1 MKKPK
6 RIIISIISIILVVVA
21 GVLVYYN
28 FFYDANKLSIK
39 EREWLDDH
47 KSSNIDIN
55 VPNDLNTF
63 GYKGM
68 GIFFDFLTDF
78 EKQYSISFNKNATSV
93 ATDVSGLGFIASK
106 DYKKEDLLIYK
117 DHYILISKNEKVIT
131 NYRNITGS
139 SIGVTADTLTRIT
152 NIYSENMTYNT
163 FDSREKL
170 LEALSNDTVEYI
182 IVPRIE
188 YIDTIL
194 SNNYKIIYHFSDL
207 VINFYL
213 KFGED
218 ERLNSILT
226 KFYNVWME
234 SDYENTYYEYLYN
247 LYVEK
252 LGLTQVETDTLTNR
266 EYVYG
271 FVPSTPY
278 QTLSS
283 SNYGGIAIAYLNDFS
298 KLSGVEFTYYKY
310 SNVEKLIKNFNSK
323 KIDLMFA
330 NSNIGVNNLN
340 IYSNLNNKYYIIS
353 PLEKDL
359 NISDI
364 KELTN
369 EKVIVL
375 ENTKLYGYLNSIPD
389 LQIEVVASEK
399 DLIKAAKK
407 EKTIVIDAN
416 TYDYLVNKEI
426 NDYSIRY
433 TGYTNENYSYQYVN
447 NTDAFYKLFS
457 AYIPF
462 LDQNILINQGLI
474 SYKTADLSGS
484 VISTIAKYTLG
495 VIALALIIIS
505 INYYTKNRITFKTKI
520 KKEEK
525 LKYVDLLTSLK
536 NRNYLNEKK
545 HVWNQNTIYPQA
557 IIVIDLNNVK
567 YLNDTFGHDEGD
579 KQIKAA
585 ANIFIKTQLDN
596 TEIMRT
602 DGNEFM
608 IYLVGYSEKQVLNY
622 MKKLV
627 REFKTLPYEY
637 GAAFG
642 FSMIVDD
649 LKLIDDAIS
658 EATIQMRENKEK
670 FEAKDETED

>member
-1 MKKPK
+1 MKKTK
-6 RIIISIISIILVVVA
+6 RIIISVISIILVVVA
-21 GVLVYYN
+21 GVFIYYH
-28 FFYDANKLSIK
+28 FFYDENKLSIK

-55 VPNDLNTF
+55 VPNDLNAF

-68 GIFFDFLTDF
+68 GIFFDFLQDF
-78 EKQYSISFNKNATSV
+78 EKRYTISFNKNATSV
-93 ATDVSGLGFIASK
+93 GADVSGLGFIASK
-106 DYKKEDLLIYK
+106 DYNKEDLLIYK
-117 DHYILISKNEKVIT
+117 DHYILISKNEEVIT

-170 LEALSNDTVEYI
+170 LEALSNDTVKYL

-188 YIDTIL
+188 YLDTIL

-234 SDYENTYYEYLYN
+234 SDYENTYYDYLYN

-310 SNVEKLIKNFNSK
+310 NNVEKLIKNFNSK

-369 EKVIVL
+369 EKVVVL
-375 ENTKLYGYLNSIPD
+375 ENTKLYGYLNAIPD

-399 DLIKAAKK
+399 NLIKAAKK

-433 TGYTNENYSYQYVN
+433 TGYANENYSYQYVN

-462 LDQNILINQGLI
+462 LDQNNLINQGLI

-495 VIALALIIIS
+495 VITLAIIIIS
-505 INYYTKNRITFKTKI
+505 VNYYTKNRITFKTKI

-579 KQIKAA
+579 KQIKAS
-585 ANIFIKTQLDN
+585 ANILIKTQLDN

-627 REFKTLPYEY
+627 REFKALPYEY

>member
-1 MKKPK
+1 MKKTK
-6 RIIISIISIILVVVA
+6 RIIISIISIILVVLAIVF
-21 GVLVYYN
+21 VYYN
-28 FFYDANKLSIK
+28 FFYDENKLSIK

-55 VPNDLNTF
+55 IPNDLNVF

-68 GIFFDFLTDF
+68 GIFFDFLEDF
-78 EKQYSISFNKNATSV
+78 EKQYAISFNKNATSV
-93 ATDVSGLGFIASK
+93 GIEVSGLSFLASK
-106 DYKKEDLLIYK
+106 DYLKDDLLIYK
-117 DHYILISKNEKVIT
+117 DHYILVSKNEEVIT
-131 NYRNITGS
+131 DYEDITGS
-139 SIGVTADTLTRIT
+139 KIGVTSDTLARIT
-152 NIYSENMTYNT
+152 NIYNENMTYNT
-163 FDSREKL
+163 YDSRETL
-170 LEALSNDTVEYI
+170 LEALNSDTVKYL

-188 YIDTIL
+188 YLDTIL

-207 VINFYL
+207 IINFYL

-218 ERLNSILT
+218 DTLNSILN
-226 KFYNVWME
+226 KFYNGWME
-234 SDYENTYYEYLYN
+234 TDYEDTYFEYLYN

-252 LGLTQVETDTLTNR
+252 LGLTQAETDTLTNR
-266 EYVYG
+266 DYTYG

-278 QTLSS
+278 QTLTS
-283 SNYGGIAIAYLNDFS
+283 SNYGGISIAYLADFS
-298 KLSGVEFTYYKY
+298 KLSGVEFTYYKF
-310 SNVEKLIKNFNSK
+310 NNIEKLIKNFNSK

-340 IYSNLNNKYYIIS
+340 IYTNLNNKYYLIS
-353 PLEKDL
+353 PLKKDL
-359 NISDI
+359 NIADI
-364 KELTN
+364 KELTH
-369 EKVIVL
+369 EKIVVL
-375 ENTKLYGYLNSIPD
+375 ENTKLYGYLNTIGD
-389 LQIEVVASEK
+389 LQIEVASDEK
-399 DLIKAAKK
+399 DLIKAASKDK
-407 EKTIVIDAN
+407 IIVIDAH

-447 NTDAFYKLFS
+447 NTDALYKLFS

-462 LDQNILINQGLI
+462 LDQNNLINEGLI
-474 SYKTADLSGS
+474 SYKAAALSGS
-484 VISTIAKYTLG
+484 IISTIAKYILV
-495 VIALALIIIS
+495 VITLALIFVS
-505 INYYTKNRITFKTKI
+505 INYYTKNRIMFKTKI
-520 KKEEK
+520 RKEEK

-545 HVWNQNTIYPQA
+545 NIWNQNTIYPQA

-567 YLNDTFGHDEGD
+567 YLNDTYGHDEGD

-585 ANIFIKTQLDN
+585 ANVLIKTQLDN

-608 IYLVGYSEKQVLNY
+608 IYMVGYSEKQVLNY

-627 REFKTLPYEY
+627 REFKNLPYEY

-649 LKLIDDAIS
+649 LKLIDDAVS

-670 FEAKDETED
+670 LEAKDETED

>member
-1 MKKPK
+1 MKKTK
-6 RIIISIISIILVVVA
+6 RIIISVISIILVVVA
-21 GVLVYYN
+21 GVFIYYH
-28 FFYDANKLSIK
+28 FFYDENKLSIK

-55 VPNDLNTF
+55 VPNDLNAF

-68 GIFFDFLTDF
+68 GIFFDFLQDF
-78 EKQYSISFNKNATSV
+78 EKRYTISFNKNATSV
-93 ATDVSGLGFIASK
+93 GADVSGLGFIASK
-106 DYKKEDLLIYK
+106 DYNKEDLLIYK
-117 DHYILISKNEKVIT
+117 DHYILISKNEEVIT

-170 LEALSNDTVEYI
+170 LEALSNDTVKYL

-188 YIDTIL
+188 YLDTIL

-234 SDYENTYYEYLYN
+234 SDYENTCYDYLYN

-310 SNVEKLIKNFNSK
+310 NNVEKLIKNFNSK

-369 EKVIVL
+369 EKVVVL
-375 ENTKLYGYLNSIPD
+375 ENTKLYGYLNAIPD

-399 DLIKAAKK
+399 NLIKAAKK

-433 TGYTNENYSYQYVN
+433 TGYANENYSYQYVN

-579 KQIKAA
+579 KQIKAS
-585 ANIFIKTQLDN
+585 ANILIKTQLDN

-627 REFKTLPYEY
+627 REFKALPYEY